1 MLNDH
6 VLSIDFEGGIKLAD
20 LLFRTNIIGFVGTG
34 ANPAYPS
41 TRFVLWDDV
50 QLRPF
55 GELDFKTDVLNIK
68 LRRDYVVAVLAEKI
82 YVYTLNNLETFDSF
96 QTCQN
101 PLGLVALSPN
111 LPDSKS
117 CVLAYPDKQAGRVA
131 VVDYSQGEGQL
142 AVINAHNSAL
152 AVIKLSQDGTIL
164 ATCSGKGTLIRLF
177 DTEKNEMIQEVRRG
191 TQQAVITDIT
201 IDRMN

>member
-1 MLNDH
+1 M
-6 VLSIDFEGGIKLAD
+6 
-20 LLFRTNIIGFVGTG
+20 
-34 ANPAYPS
+34 
-41 TRFVLWDDV
+41 
-50 QLRPF
+50 
-55 GELDFKTDVLNIK
+55 
-68 LRRDYVVAVLAEKI
+68 RRDYVVAVLAEKI

-142 AVINAHNSAL
+142 AIINAHNTSL
-152 AVIKLSQDGTIL
+152 AAIKLS
-164 ATCSGKGTLIRLF
+164 
-177 DTEKNEMIQEVRRG
+177 
-191 TQQAVITDIT
+191 
-201 IDRMN
+201 